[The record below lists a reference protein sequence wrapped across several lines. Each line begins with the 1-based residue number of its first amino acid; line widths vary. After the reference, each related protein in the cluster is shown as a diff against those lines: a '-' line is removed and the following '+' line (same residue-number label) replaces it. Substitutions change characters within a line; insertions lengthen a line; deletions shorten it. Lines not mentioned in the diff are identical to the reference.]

1 MPVTR
6 ILLATD
12 SAKARRSLSDALA
25 GTQEVKIIA
34 TASNLMAAYGAAEE
48 LIPDV
53 AIVDYRFTKLEEFE
67 MVLALF
73 GVLDIRWVA
82 VGAEDEAQPGPVRFN
97 HNSGLFALECDDRP
111 DLIVSMIRSLS
122 WVARNKSR
130 NRPRQRGGG
139 NRFGKKFVLIG
150 SSTGGVDALTTLLS
164 EYPEDCP
171 PTLIV
176 QHTGKSFGTGL
187 VNLLDRRCP
196 AKVYGAKD
204 GLMIGQGQVCVMA
217 GSPAHMQIHEGVPL
231 KLRLVQGDPISGHI
245 PSVDALFQS
254 AVPLA
259 RNAVAVLLTGMG
271 RDGADGM
278 LALRRHGARTI
289 AQDAATS
296 VVYGMPRVAWESG
309 AAEKQLPLTDI
320 KDEIL
325 AMCKR
330 TSIRTGAA

>member
-53 AIVDYRFTKLEEFE
+53 AIVDYSFTKLEEFE

-130 NRPRQRGGG
+130 NRPRQRGGDSSLEELERSEKRVVLSYSAWLFRRG
-139 NRFGKKFVLIG
+139 SASPRPGGGK
-150 SSTGGVDALTTLLS
+150 TRPYTD
-164 EYPEDCP
+164 
-171 PTLIV
+171 
-176 QHTGKSFGTGL
+176 
-187 VNLLDRRCP
+187 
-196 AKVYGAKD
+196 
-204 GLMIGQGQVCVMA
+204 
-217 GSPAHMQIHEGVPL
+217 
-231 KLRLVQGDPISGHI
+231 
-245 PSVDALFQS
+245 
-254 AVPLA
+254 
-259 RNAVAVLLTGMG
+259 
-271 RDGADGM
+271 
-278 LALRRHGARTI
+278 LAL
-289 AQDAATS
+289 
-296 VVYGMPRVAWESG
+296 E
-309 AAEKQLPLTDI
+309 
-320 KDEIL
+320 
-325 AMCKR
+325 
-330 TSIRTGAA
+330 